1 MPPHRYRLLPSLSF
15 RLILRNVFTTDVG
28 WGERGEE
35 EEEPEP
41 FFRKVRTH
49 NVRKP
54 ETPEC
59 AWSAGRLPSSCVR
72 GLTHFAVAVSS
83 SDFETVGVGGEG
95 FGIREATAGS
105 RVCLAMRVITLL
117 AAGESVLATKALS
130 HRFALMCLPFC
141 CIMLWVGPQDHFTSH
156 QRGRE
161 RSRGH

>member
-1 MPPHRYRLLPSLSF
+1 MC
-15 RLILRNVFTTDVG
+15 LRPTSD
-28 WGERGEE
+28 GEREE
-35 EEEPEP
+35 KKKKKNPNP
-41 FFRKVRTH
+41 FFARSELITCGNRKPQ
-49 NVRKP
+49 NVR
-54 ETPEC
+54 C
-59 AWSAGRLPSSCVR
+59 LQGGWLPSSCVR
-72 GLTHFAVAVSS
+72 GLTHFAVAAVSS
-83 SDFETVGVGGEG
+83 SDCETVGAGGEG

-117 AAGESVLATKALS
+117 ATVESVLATKALS